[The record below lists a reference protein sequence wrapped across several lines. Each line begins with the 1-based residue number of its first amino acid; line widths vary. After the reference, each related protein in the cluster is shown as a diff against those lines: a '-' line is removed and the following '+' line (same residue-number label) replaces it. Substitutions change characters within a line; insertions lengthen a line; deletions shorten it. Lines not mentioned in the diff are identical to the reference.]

1 MSPKKEILE
10 PGARICSFHTSI
22 HIFRTLQHHI
32 PIEQHVGHNI
42 VINTLG
48 MIATNTGVGGC
59 MQWEMTTYV
68 AVQAPVSAASAG
80 EDELVSLGIAGLCRE
95 SASEDNVWSLGT
107 AGIYRK
113 SAREDEG

>member
-32 PIEQHVGHNI
+32 PIERHVGHNI

-59 MQWEMTTYV
+59 MQWKMTTYV
-68 AVQAPVSAASAG
+68 AVQAPAAAASAG
-80 EDELVSLGIAGLCRE
+80 DDGLLSLGSAGTC
-95 SASEDNVWSLGT
+95 
-107 AGIYRK
+107 RK
-113 SAREDEG
+113 SAGVDKP